1 MPPLSAHPLLDLAA
15 NPVIGHRGN
24 CAHAPENT
32 LESFRQARSLGVD
45 ALEFDV
51 RRTRDGEIVVFHDA
65 TVTRTTGAGG
75 AVADMTLAELRTLD
89 AGATFTPDGGKRFP
103 YRDRGIGIS
112 TLEEVLLALPDV
124 PVLIEIKVAEASP
137 GTRAVIE
144 RLGAEDRCIV
154 ASFAAAPLLPFHGS
168 RIATGSCT
176 RDIARRCLPALVG
189 RRYRSLPFR
198 MMSLPEVH
206 EGIPVPLGALARAAR
221 PAGVPLHVWTVN
233 DAEKARR
240 LWGKGVCGILSDD
253 PGTIL
258 EARDRWLTARR
269 P

>member
-1 MPPLSAHPLLDLAA
+1 MSRHPLLDLAA
-15 NPVIGHRGN
+15 KPVIGHRGN

-32 LESFRQARSLGVD
+32 LESFQQARSLGVD
-45 ALEFDV
+45 AIEFDV

-65 TVTRTTGAGG
+65 TVTRTTGASG
-75 AVADMTLAELRTLD
+75 AVAEMTLAELRTLD
-89 AGATFTPDGGKRFP
+89 AGATFTADGGKHFP
-103 YRDRGIGIS
+103 YRDRGIGVS

-124 PVLIEIKVAEASP
+124 PVLIEIKVAEASR

-144 RLGAEDRCIV
+144 RLGAEERCIV
-154 ASFAAAPLLPFHGS
+154 ASFASEPMRAFEGS

-176 RDIARRCLPALVG
+176 RDIARRCLPALLG
-189 RRYRSLPFR
+189 KRYASLPFR

-233 DAEKARR
+233 DAGKARA
-240 LWGKGVCGILSDD
+240 LWDRGVCGILADD

-258 EARDRWLTARR
+258 EARDRWLTGRQ